1 MTNAVSK
8 QLMSVYDKPMIY
20 YPITT
25 LMIAGIKEILI
36 ITTEEH
42 QVSFQRLL
50 GDGSKWGIKFEYAIQ
65 DKPNGISE
73 AFIIGE
79 DFIGSSSTA
88 LILGDNLFH
97 GTGLKEKIIQADH
110 NYKGATIFAY
120 QVGNPYDYGVVEFSE
135 DKKVISI
142 EEKPKNPKSNYAVTG
157 LYFYDNTVVERAKNL
172 NPSLRNELEIT
183 SLNNSYLKEGLL
195 NVQTFGRGM
204 AWLDTGT
211 FDSLHE
217 ASSYIKTL
225 ENRQGLKVG
234 CPEEIAWRSDWISD
248 SQLIKISKPLL
259 KSGYGSY
266 LKKLIKTK
274 KNKTR
279 FL

>member
-1 MTNAVSK
+1 M
-8 QLMSVYDKPMIY
+8 
-20 YPITT
+20 
-25 LMIAGIKEILI
+25 
-36 ITTEEH
+36 
-42 QVSFQRLL
+42 
-50 GDGSKWGIKFEYAIQ
+50 
-65 DKPNGISE
+65 
-73 AFIIGE
+73 
-79 DFIGSSSTA
+79 
-88 LILGDNLFH
+88 
-97 GTGLKEKIIQADH
+97 QADQ
-110 NYKGATIFAY
+110 NEKGATIFAY
-120 QVGNPYDYGVVEFSE
+120 QVGNPFDYGVVEFSE

-142 EEKPKNPKSNYAVTG
+142 EEKPKDPKSNFAVTG
-157 LYFYDNTVVERAKNL
+157 LYFYDNTVIERAKNL
-172 NPSLRNELEIT
+172 HPSSRNELEIT
-183 SLNNSYLKEGLL
+183 SLNNSYLREGLL

-248 SQLIKISKPLL
+248 SQLIKIAKPLL

-266 LKKLIKTK
+266 LKKLIKTNK
-274 KNKTR
+274 TKTR

>member
-97 GTGLKEKIIQADH
+97 GTGLKEKIIQADQ
-110 NYKGATIFAY
+110 NDKGATIFAY
-120 QVGNPYDYGVVEFSE
+120 QVGNPFDYGVVEFSE

-172 NPSLRNELEIT
+172 QPSSRNELEIT
-183 SLNNSYLKEGLL
+183 SLNNSYLREGLL

-266 LKKLIKTK
+266 LKKLIKTN

>member
-1 MTNAVSK
+1 
-8 QLMSVYDKPMIY
+8 
-20 YPITT
+20 
-25 LMIAGIKEILI
+25 MIAGIKEILI
-36 ITTEEH
+36 ITTKEH
-42 QVSFQRLL
+42 QISFQRLL
-50 GDGSKWGIKFEYAIQ
+50 GDGSKWGIKFDYAIQ

-79 DFIGSSSTA
+79 DFIGSSSSA

-97 GTGLKEKIIQADH
+97 GTGLKEKIMQADQ
-110 NYKGATIFAY
+110 NEKGATIFAY
-120 QVGNPYDYGVVEFSE
+120 QVGNPFDYGVVEFSE

-142 EEKPKNPKSNYAVTG
+142 EEKPKDPKSNFAVTG
-157 LYFYDNTVVERAKNL
+157 LYFYDNTVIERAKNL
-172 NPSLRNELEIT
+172 HPSSRNELEIT
-183 SLNNSYLKEGLL
+183 SLNNSYLREGLL

-248 SQLIKISKPLL
+248 SQLIKIAKPLL

-266 LKKLIKTK
+266 LKKLIKTNK
-274 KNKTR
+274 TKTR

>member
-65 DKPNGISE
+65 DKPDGISE

-79 DFIGSSSTA
+79 DFIGSSSSA

-97 GTGLKEKIIQADH
+97 GTGLKEKIIQADQ
-110 NYKGATIFAY
+110 NDKGATIFAY
-120 QVGNPYDYGVVEFSE
+120 QVGNPFDYGVVEFSE
-135 DKKVISI
+135 DKKVKSI

-172 NPSLRNELEIT
+172 QPSSRNELEIT
-183 SLNNSYLKEGLL
+183 SLNNSYLREGLL

-234 CPEEIAWRSDWISD
+234 CPEEIAWRSGWISD

-266 LKKLIKTK
+266 LKKLIKTNK
-274 KNKTR
+274 TKTR

>member
-1 MTNAVSK
+1 
-8 QLMSVYDKPMIY
+8 
-20 YPITT
+20 
-25 LMIAGIKEILI
+25 MIAGIKEILI

-65 DKPNGISE
+65 DKPDGISE

-79 DFIGSSSTA
+79 DFIGSSSSA

-97 GTGLKEKIIQADH
+97 GTGLKEKIIQADQ
-110 NYKGATIFAY
+110 NDKGATIFAY
-120 QVGNPYDYGVVEFSE
+120 QVGNPFDYGVVEFSE
-135 DKKVISI
+135 DKKVKSI

-172 NPSLRNELEIT
+172 QPSSRNELEIT
-183 SLNNSYLKEGLL
+183 SLNNSYLREGLL

-234 CPEEIAWRSDWISD
+234 CPEEIAWRSGWISD

-266 LKKLIKTK
+266 LKKLIKTNK
-274 KNKTR
+274 TKTR